1 MYCKLWS
8 IILLLNILLF
18 SASPLHSQTPVR
30 TSKIKS
36 IVGTANIRRSGTV
49 NWVPARVN
57 MPVKERDAVRTF
69 IESELELETS
79 EGTIL
84 KLGENATLE
93 LDKLTSKENIDN
105 TKVKILNGNI
115 VANVKK
121 LVNANSK
128 FEFETPTA
136 TAAIRGTVVGFDVGK
151 EKTTI
156 KVFEG
161 VVLVTP
167 NGTKRSVEIKE
178 NEMTSVAKGQ
188 KEIKIEKLEVKPGAK
203 QQTIETGM
211 SDSVNNTSVATSSD
225 SSSVE
230 DSVTLIKTAE
240 PTGDTTLSKPQ
251 LPDVV
256 IENKDEELLYEQ
268 SQTTPGTSSSSV
280 APKVETPLK
289 LQITSPAERSEV
301 KPGLPISVTGSVSPA
316 TALVTILGKKVTV
329 AANGQ
334 FKLDITAPKQSADFE
349 IMATAELDGAFQTIT
364 RAVIVKSVELN
375 FDVKAPTDGQV
386 FTRTTIPVSGT
397 VSSGAT
403 VTAMSIRV
411 PVTAS
416 GTFSGQVPIP
426 NEDGEIFVEFEA
438 SLDGKSKTI
447 TRKIIFQPE
456 FRLNIT
462 SPQVN
467 QVVNSTTIQIKGD
480 VAPPGANVSVL
491 GRSMNVSSTGIFFGT
506 VQIPDEEGEIELDF
520 EVTYGTT
527 TKNETRTI
535 VYQKPADISRPEIQT
550 VLPQIS
556 ESKQVSIA
564 VYDRTPGDEIT
575 LNYTIDG
582 AKESEKG
589 LPNSSFIIPLQAGIH
604 AYTFQAVDKTGNSS
618 QAISQNIIWFGTTDW
633 MIKTNKTIDV
643 LYLPPPPPSRPDDE
657 DMPVYPLEFSIEN
670 LPDNDMRL
678 ISIVTVVN
686 KVTGEN
692 QTRKTFTD
700 QYFSI
705 DMKLKNHTTNIFDIS
720 IEDVRKKIKT
730 RTVQVVIK

>member
-1 MYCKLWS
+1 MYCKSSSL
-8 IILLLNILLF
+8 IIFITIVIF
-18 SASPLHSQTPVR
+18 SAPPLYSQAPSR
-30 TSKIKS
+30 SGKIKS

-79 EGTIL
+79 DGTIL

-93 LDKLTSKENIDN
+93 LDKLTTNGNADN
-105 TKVKILNGNI
+105 TKVKILNGNL

-121 LVNANSK
+121 LVNNNSK

-167 NGTKRSVEIKE
+167 NGTKRGVEVKD
-178 NEMTSVAKGQ
+178 NEMTSVIKGQ
-188 KEIKIEKLEVKPGAK
+188 KEIKIEKLEVKQGEPQPK
-203 QQTIETGM
+203 IESGL
-211 SDSVNNTSVATSSD
+211 SDSAGNKSVATSTD
-225 SSSVE
+225 TAVVK
-230 DSVTLIKTAE
+230 DSVTQVKVPE
-240 PTGDTTLSKPQ
+240 PKRDSVISKPH
-251 LPDVV
+251 LPEV
-256 IENKDEELLYEQ
+256 IVENKDEEMLFGE
-268 SQTTPGTSSSSV
+268 SQNTPV
-280 APKVETPLK
+280 ATNGNVPPKVESVPLK
-289 LQITSPAERSEV
+289 IQLTSPADRLEV
-301 KPGLPISVTGSVSPA
+301 KPGSSVSVSGSVTPA
-316 TALVTILGKKVTV
+316 TASVTVQGKKVTV

-334 FKLDITAPKQSADFE
+334 FKSEVPAPKQSADLE
-349 IMATAELDGAFQTIT
+349 IGVSAEFNGTVQTIT
-364 RAVIVKSVELN
+364 RTILVKAVELN
-375 FDVKAPTDGQV
+375 FDVKSPTDGQV
-386 FTRTTIPVSGT
+386 FSKTTIPVSGVVT
-397 VSSGAT
+397 SGAT
-403 VTAMSIRV
+403 VTAMSIRM

-438 SLDGKSKTI
+438 TLDGKSKTI
-447 TRKIIFQPE
+447 TRKILFQPD

-462 SPQVN
+462 TPQVN
-467 QVVNSTTIQIKGD
+467 QVINSTTIQIKGD
-480 VAPPGANVSVL
+480 VAPPTAKVSVL
-491 GRSMNVSSTGIFFGT
+491 GRSLNVSSSGIFSGT

-527 TKNETRTI
+527 TKSETRTI
-535 VYQKPADISRPEIQT
+535 LYQKPADISRPEIQT

-556 ESKQVSIA
+556 ESKQISLA

-582 AKESEKG
+582 VKESEKG
-589 LPNSSFIIPLQAGIH
+589 LPNSSYIIPLQSGIH
-604 AYTFQAVDKTGNSS
+604 TYTFQATDKTGNSS
-618 QAISQNIIWFGTTDW
+618 QILSQNIIWFGNTDW

-643 LYLPPPPPSRPDDE
+643 LYLPPSAPDE
-657 DMPVYPLEFSIEN
+657 SYVPVYTLEFSIEN

-678 ISIVTVVN
+678 ISLVTVVN
-686 KVTGEN
+686 KTTGET

-700 QYFSI
+700 QYFTI
-705 DMKLKNHTTNIFDIS
+705 DMKLKNHTTNIFDIT